1 VSNTFFYT
9 FRTNRFVDQIEE
21 VLGQEVFVIEKPS
34 KDFARLQ
41 SEIKKSGANHVVGL
55 AIIEKGKSRF
65 ELETYNRIGVGR
77 AVKSSDLE
85 KVSLNVRSG
94 LEKTGIPSSK
104 GMSYGFC
111 NYVAFRLAASLPKL
125 ERSFIHL
132 KKEDICKLS
141 KL

>member
-1 VSNTFFYT
+1 MSNTFFYT

-77 AVKSSDLE
+77 AVKS
-85 KVSLNVRSG
+85 